1 MHACGHDVHIVSLLG
16 AREALAAKREE
27 WSGTFVGVF
36 QPGEEAC
43 EGARAMVAAGL
54 VDVMPKPDVFLGQ
67 QVMPVIPL
75 GQVATWPGVMMSSA
89 VSIKITIHGVGGHGS
104 QPENCIDPIV
114 LASPIVLRLQTIV
127 SREVAPSESAV
138 VTVGSIRAG
147 AKSNIIPDT
156 ATLLVNARAFDSDVE
171 KMLHAAIERIV
182 RAECMASV
190 LRKNPS
196 LSTMIGSR

>member
-1 MHACGHDVHIVSLLG
+1 
-16 AREALAAKREE
+16 
-27 WSGTFVGVF
+27 
-36 QPGEEAC
+36 
-43 EGARAMVAAGL
+43 
-54 VDVMPKPDVFLGQ
+54 
-67 QVMPVIPL
+67 
-75 GQVATWPGVMMSSA
+75 MSSA

-104 QPENCIDPIV
+104 QLENCIDPIV

-127 SREVAPSESAV
+127 SREVVPSESAV

-156 ATLLVNARAFDSDVE
+156 ATLLVNTRAFDSDVE